1 MCKRSTELLMLDIR
15 TKSRSKRPKIQFPN
29 LKELGPV
36 RSVKRKVGGSDVI
49 FDNRDK
55 LAQELIN
62 LSTAKISDVMSWDA
76 EGNITVKPSADIPD
90 SVLTAIK
97 KIRIVPTPDGR
108 NAIDIEMIDKVRVLQ
123 TLAKAS
129 GLLDQD
135 KTSDKP
141 AVVEVKMVGPKD
153 G

>member
-1 MCKRSTELLMLDIR
+1 M
-15 TKSRSKRPKIQFPN
+15 TKSRSKKPRIQFPN
-29 LKELGPV
+29 LKELGSV
-36 RSVKRKVGGSDVI
+36 RSVRRKIGGSDVI

-62 LSTAKISDVMSWDA
+62 LSTAKISDVLSWDE
-76 EGNITVKPSADIPD
+76 EGNIKVKSSASIPD

-97 KIRIVPTPDGR
+97 KIRIVPTADGK
-108 NAIDIEMIDKVRVLQ
+108 NAIDIEMIDKVSVLR
-123 TLAKAS
+123 TLARAS

-153 G
+153 E

>member
-1 MCKRSTELLMLDIR
+1 M

-29 LKELGPV
+29 LKELGSV

-62 LSTAKISDVMSWDA
+62 LSTAKISDVLSWDE
-76 EGNITVKPSADIPD
+76 EGNIKVKPSADIPD

-97 KIRIVPTPDGR
+97 KSMIVPTADGK
-108 NAIDIEMIDKVRVLQ
+108 NAIDIELIDKVSVLR
-123 TLAKAS
+123 TLARAS

-135 KTSDKP
+135 KMSDKP

-153 G
+153 E

>member
-1 MCKRSTELLMLDIR
+1 MKK
-15 TKSRSKRPKIQFPN
+15 KSRPRIQFPN
-29 LKELGPV
+29 LKELGSV

-62 LSTAKISDVMSWDA
+62 LSTAKISDVLSWDE
-76 EGNITVKPSADIPD
+76 EGNIKVKSSASIPD

-97 KIRIVPTPDGR
+97 KIRIVPTADGK
-108 NAIDIEMIDKVRVLQ
+108 NAIDIEMIDKVSVLR
-123 TLAKAS
+123 TLARAS

-153 G
+153 E

>member
-1 MCKRSTELLMLDIR
+1 M

-29 LKELGPV
+29 LKELGSV
-36 RSVKRKVGGSDVI
+36 RSVRRKIGGSDVI

-62 LSTAKISDVMSWDA
+62 LSTAKISDVLSWDE
-76 EGNITVKPSADIPD
+76 EGNIKVKPSADIPD

-97 KIRIVPTPDGR
+97 KIRIVPTADGK
-108 NAIDIEMIDKVRVLQ
+108 NAIDIELIDKVSVLR
-123 TLAKAS
+123 TLARAS

-135 KTSDKP
+135 KMSDKP

>member
-1 MCKRSTELLMLDIR
+1 M

-29 LKELGPV
+29 LKELGSV
-36 RSVKRKVGGSDVI
+36 RSVRRKIGGSDVI

-62 LSTAKISDVMSWDA
+62 LSTAKISDVLSWDE
-76 EGNITVKPSADIPD
+76 EGNIKVKPSADIPD

-97 KIRIVPTPDGR
+97 KIRIVPTADGK
-108 NAIDIEMIDKVRVLQ
+108 NAIDIELIDKVSVLR
-123 TLAKAS
+123 TLARAS

-135 KTSDKP
+135 KMSDKP
-141 AVVEVKMVGPKD
+141 AFVEVKMVGPKD
-153 G
+153 E

>member
-1 MCKRSTELLMLDIR
+1 M

-29 LKELGPV
+29 LKELGSV
-36 RSVKRKVGGSDVI
+36 RSVRRKIGGSDVI

-62 LSTAKISDVMSWDA
+62 LSTAKISDVLSWDE
-76 EGNITVKPSADIPD
+76 EGNIKVKPSADIPD

-97 KIRIVPTPDGR
+97 KIRIVPTADGK
-108 NAIDIEMIDKVRVLQ
+108 NAIDIELIDKVSVLR
-123 TLAKAS
+123 TLARAS

-141 AVVEVKMVGPKD
+141 AVVEVKMVGTKD

>member
-1 MCKRSTELLMLDIR
+1 M

-29 LKELGPV
+29 LKELGSV
-36 RSVKRKVGGSDVI
+36 RSVRRKIGGSDVI

-62 LSTAKISDVMSWDA
+62 LSTAKISYVLSWDE
-76 EGNITVKPSADIPD
+76 EGNIKVKPSADIPD

-97 KIRIVPTPDGR
+97 KIRIVPTADGK
-108 NAIDIEMIDKVRVLQ
+108 NAIDIELIDKVSVLR
-123 TLAKAS
+123 TLARAS

-135 KTSDKP
+135 KMSDKP

-153 G
+153 E

>member
-1 MCKRSTELLMLDIR
+1 M

-29 LKELGPV
+29 LKELGSV
-36 RSVKRKVGGSDVI
+36 RSVRRKIGGSDVI

-62 LSTAKISDVMSWDA
+62 LSTAKISDVLSWDE
-76 EGNITVKPSADIPD
+76 EGNIKVKPSADIPD

-97 KIRIVPTPDGR
+97 KIRIVPTADGK
-108 NAIDIEMIDKVRVLQ
+108 NAIDIELIDKVSVLR
-123 TLAKAS
+123 TLARAS

-135 KTSDKP
+135 KMSDKP

-153 G
+153 ECG

>member
-1 MCKRSTELLMLDIR
+1 M

-29 LKELGPV
+29 LKELGSV

-97 KIRIVPTPDGR
+97 KIGIVPTPDGR

>member
-1 MCKRSTELLMLDIR
+1 M
-15 TKSRSKRPKIQFPN
+15 TKSRSKRPQIQFPN
-29 LKELGPV
+29 LKELGAV

-76 EGNITVKPSADIPD
+76 EGNITVKPSADIPA

>member
-1 MCKRSTELLMLDIR
+1 M
-15 TKSRSKRPKIQFPN
+15 TKSQSKRPKIQFPN
-29 LKELGPV
+29 LKELGSV
-36 RSVKRKVGGSDVI
+36 RSVRRKIGGSDVI

-62 LSTAKISDVMSWDA
+62 LSTAKISDVLSWDE
-76 EGNITVKPSADIPD
+76 EGNIKVKPSADIPD

-97 KIRIVPTPDGR
+97 KIRIVPTADGK
-108 NAIDIEMIDKVRVLQ
+108 NAIDIELIDKVSVLR
-123 TLAKAS
+123 TLARAS

-135 KTSDKP
+135 KMSDKP

-153 G
+153 E

>member
-1 MCKRSTELLMLDIR
+1 
-15 TKSRSKRPKIQFPN
+15 
-29 LKELGPV
+29 
-36 RSVKRKVGGSDVI
+36 
-49 FDNRDK
+49 
-55 LAQELIN
+55 
-62 LSTAKISDVMSWDA
+62 MSWDA
-76 EGNITVKPSADIPD
+76 EGNVTVKPSASIPD
-90 SVLTAIK
+90 HVLTAIK

-153 G
+153 E

>member
-1 MCKRSTELLMLDIR
+1 VKK
-15 TKSRSKRPKIQFPN
+15 KSRPRIQFPN
-29 LKELGPV
+29 LKELGSV

-62 LSTAKISDVMSWDA
+62 LSTAKISDVLSWDE
-76 EGNITVKPSADIPD
+76 EGNIKVKSSASIPD

-97 KIRIVPTPDGR
+97 KIRIVPTADGK
-108 NAIDIEMIDKVRVLQ
+108 NAIDIEMIDKVSVLR
-123 TLAKAS
+123 TLARAS

-153 G
+153 E

>member
-1 MCKRSTELLMLDIR
+1 M

-29 LKELGPV
+29 LKELGSV
-36 RSVKRKVGGSDVI
+36 RSVRRKIGGSDVI

-62 LSTAKISDVMSWDA
+62 LSTAKISDVLSWDE
-76 EGNITVKPSADIPD
+76 EGNIKVKSSASIPD

-97 KIRIVPTPDGR
+97 KIRIVPTADGK
-108 NAIDIEMIDKVRVLQ
+108 NAIDIEMIDKVSVLR
-123 TLAKAS
+123 TLARAS

-153 G
+153 E

>member
-1 MCKRSTELLMLDIR
+1 MKK
-15 TKSRSKRPKIQFPN
+15 KSRPKIQFPN
-29 LKELGPV
+29 LKELGSV

-62 LSTAKISDVMSWDA
+62 LSTAKISDVMSWDT
-76 EGNITVKPSADIPD
+76 EGNITVKSSADIPD

-123 TLAKAS
+123 MLAKSA
-129 GLLDQD
+129 GLLDAEQD
-135 KTSDKP
+135 ADKP
-141 AVVEVKMVGPKD
+141 AVIDIKMVGPTD
-153 G
+153 DN

>member
-1 MCKRSTELLMLDIR
+1 MGS
-15 TKSRSKRPKIQFPN
+15 
-29 LKELGPV
+29 V
-36 RSVKRKVGGSDVI
+36 RSVRRKIGGSDVI

-62 LSTAKISDVMSWDA
+62 LSTAKISDVLSWDE
-76 EGNITVKPSADIPD
+76 EGNIKVKSSASIPD

-97 KIRIVPTPDGR
+97 KIRIVPTADGK
-108 NAIDIEMIDKVRVLQ
+108 NAIDIELIDKVSVLR
-123 TLAKAS
+123 TLARAS

-135 KTSDKP
+135 KMSDKP

-153 G
+153 E

>member
-1 MCKRSTELLMLDIR
+1 MKK
-15 TKSRSKRPKIQFPN
+15 KSRPKIQFPN
-29 LKELGPV
+29 LKELGSV
-36 RSVKRKVGGSDVI
+36 RSVRRKIGGSDVI

-62 LSTAKISDVMSWDA
+62 LSTAKISDVLSWDE
-76 EGNITVKPSADIPD
+76 EGNIKVKPSADIPD

-97 KIRIVPTPDGR
+97 KIRIVPTADGK
-108 NAIDIEMIDKVRVLQ
+108 NAIDIELIDKVSVLR
-123 TLAKAS
+123 TLARAS

-153 G
+153 E

>member
-1 MCKRSTELLMLDIR
+1 M

-29 LKELGPV
+29 LKELGSV
-36 RSVKRKVGGSDVI
+36 RSVRRKIGGSDVI

-62 LSTAKISDVMSWDA
+62 LSTAKISDVLSWDE
-76 EGNITVKPSADIPD
+76 EGNIKVKPSADIPD

-97 KIRIVPTPDGR
+97 KIRIVPTADGK
-108 NAIDIEMIDKVRVLQ
+108 NAIDIELIDKVSVLR
-123 TLAKAS
+123 TLARAS

-135 KTSDKP
+135 KMSDKP

-153 G
+153 E

>member
-1 MCKRSTELLMLDIR
+1 M

-29 LKELGPV
+29 LKELGSV
-36 RSVKRKVGGSDVI
+36 RSVRRKIGGSDVI

-62 LSTAKISDVMSWDA
+62 LSTAKISDVLSWDE
-76 EGNITVKPSADIPD
+76 EGNIKVKSSASIPD

-97 KIRIVPTPDGR
+97 KIRIVPTADGK
-108 NAIDIEMIDKVRVLQ
+108 NAIDIEMIDKVSVLR
-123 TLAKAS
+123 TLARAS

>member
-1 MCKRSTELLMLDIR
+1 M

-29 LKELGPV
+29 LKELGSV
-36 RSVKRKVGGSDVI
+36 RSVRRKIGGSDVI

-62 LSTAKISDVMSWDA
+62 LSTAKISDVLSWDE
-76 EGNITVKPSADIPD
+76 EGNIKVKPNADIPD

-97 KIRIVPTPDGR
+97 KIRIVPTADGK
-108 NAIDIEMIDKVRVLQ
+108 NAIDIELIDKVSVLR
-123 TLAKAS
+123 TLARAS

-135 KTSDKP
+135 KMSDKP

-153 G
+153 A

>member
-1 MCKRSTELLMLDIR
+1 M

-29 LKELGPV
+29 LKELGSV
-36 RSVKRKVGGSDVI
+36 RSVRRKIGGSDVI

-62 LSTAKISDVMSWDA
+62 LSTAKISDVLSWDE
-76 EGNITVKPSADIPD
+76 EGNIKVKSSASIPD

-97 KIRIVPTPDGR
+97 KIRIVPTADGK
-108 NAIDIEMIDKVRVLQ
+108 NAIDIEMIDKVSVLR
-123 TLAKAS
+123 TLARAS
-129 GLLDQD
+129 GLIDQD

>member
-1 MCKRSTELLMLDIR
+1 M
-15 TKSRSKRPKIQFPN
+15 TKSRSKRPQIQFPN
-29 LKELGPV
+29 LKELGAV

>member
-1 MCKRSTELLMLDIR
+1 M
-15 TKSRSKRPKIQFPN
+15 TKSRSKKPKIQFPN
-29 LKELGPV
+29 LKELGSV
-36 RSVKRKVGGSDVI
+36 RSVKRKEGGSDVI

-76 EGNITVKPSADIPD
+76 EGNVTVKPSASIPD
-90 SVLTAIK
+90 HVLTAIK

-135 KTSDKP
+135 KTSDNP

-153 G
+153 E

>member
-1 MCKRSTELLMLDIR
+1 M
-15 TKSRSKRPKIQFPN
+15 TKSRSKRPQIQFPN
-29 LKELGPV
+29 LKELGSG

-141 AVVEVKMVGPKD
+141 AVVEVKMVGPKNEH
-153 G
+153 

>member
-1 MCKRSTELLMLDIR
+1 M

-29 LKELGPV
+29 LKELGSV
-36 RSVKRKVGGSDVI
+36 RSVRRKIGGSDVI

-62 LSTAKISDVMSWDA
+62 LSTAKISDVLSWDE
-76 EGNITVKPSADIPD
+76 EGNIKVKSSASIPD

-97 KIRIVPTPDGR
+97 KIRIVPTADGK
-108 NAIDIEMIDKVRVLQ
+108 NAIDIEMIDKVSVLR
-123 TLAKAS
+123 TLARAS

-135 KTSDKP
+135 KMSDKP

>member
-1 MCKRSTELLMLDIR
+1 M

-29 LKELGPV
+29 LKELGSV
-36 RSVKRKVGGSDVI
+36 RSVRRKIGGSDVI
-49 FDNRDK
+49 FANRDK

-62 LSTAKISDVMSWDA
+62 LSTAKISDVLSWDE
-76 EGNITVKPSADIPD
+76 EGNIKVKPSADIPD

-97 KIRIVPTPDGR
+97 KIRIVPTADGK
-108 NAIDIEMIDKVRVLQ
+108 NAIDIELIDKVSVLR
-123 TLAKAS
+123 TLARAS

-135 KTSDKP
+135 KMSDKP

-153 G
+153 E

>member
-1 MCKRSTELLMLDIR
+1 
-15 TKSRSKRPKIQFPN
+15 
-29 LKELGPV
+29 
-36 RSVKRKVGGSDVI
+36 VKRKVGGSDVI

-76 EGNITVKPSADIPD
+76 EGNITVKSSADIPD

-129 GLLDQD
+129 GLMDQD

>member
-1 MCKRSTELLMLDIR
+1 M

-29 LKELGPV
+29 LKEVGSV
-36 RSVKRKVGGSDVI
+36 RSVRRKIGGSDVI

-62 LSTAKISDVMSWDA
+62 LSTAKISDVLSWDE
-76 EGNITVKPSADIPD
+76 EGNIKVKPSADIPD

-97 KIRIVPTPDGR
+97 KIRIVPTADGK
-108 NAIDIEMIDKVRVLQ
+108 NAIDIELIDKVSVLR
-123 TLAKAS
+123 TLARAS

-135 KTSDKP
+135 KMSDKP
-141 AVVEVKMVGPKD
+141 AVVEVKMVGAKD
-153 G
+153 E

>member
-1 MCKRSTELLMLDIR
+1 MKK
-15 TKSRSKRPKIQFPN
+15 KSRPKIQFPN
-29 LKELGPV
+29 LKELGSV

-62 LSTAKISDVMSWDA
+62 LSTAKISDVLSWDE
-76 EGNITVKPSADIPD
+76 EGNIKVKPSADIPD

-97 KIRIVPTPDGR
+97 KIRIVPTADGK
-108 NAIDIEMIDKVRVLQ
+108 NAIDIELIDKVSVLR
-123 TLAKAS
+123 TLARAS

-153 G
+153 E

>member
-1 MCKRSTELLMLDIR
+1 M
-15 TKSRSKRPKIQFPN
+15 TKSRSKRPKIQFSN
-29 LKELGPV
+29 LKELGSV
-36 RSVKRKVGGSDVI
+36 RLVKRKVGGSDVI